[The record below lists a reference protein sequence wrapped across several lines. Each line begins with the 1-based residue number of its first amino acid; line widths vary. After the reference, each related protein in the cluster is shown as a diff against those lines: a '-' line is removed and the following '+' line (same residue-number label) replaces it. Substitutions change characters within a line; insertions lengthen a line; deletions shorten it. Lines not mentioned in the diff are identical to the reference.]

1 MEIGKWFGRRTAAV
15 VASGA
20 ALLMSAGAWSQDNA
34 NVRVITKTLVGGSA
48 HKECM
53 ALTPTQSLRYWYRAE
68 GPLNFAIQYQDE
80 KETYYPV
87 RRDKVAIATGT
98 FTPRIAQDYCMVFT
112 NAAKKPVLFRVEFAR
127 LGK

>member
-1 MEIGKWFGRRTAAV
+1 MESGKTMARRVAGMAILGVVLALSAA
-15 VASGA
+15 ARA
-20 ALLMSAGAWSQDNA
+20 QDNA
-34 NVRVITKTLVGGSA
+34 NVRVITKTLVGSSA

-53 ALTPTQSLRYWYRAE
+53 ALSPTQSLRYWYRAE

-98 FTPRIAQDYCMVFT
+98 FTPRVAQDYCMVFT